1 MTVEFST
8 KPFQWYVFPPSTAFG
23 KVLPKSKI
31 YEKASPSAKVKELF
45 VKQVDQIIW
54 QHKLAPE
61 TLHISATETVP
72 EIQVFRLL
80 LKTPDV
86 DFQVLSC
93 IDKAIPFPLFFEL
106 CFEDRFQ
113 VVAAY
118 KRPSLT
124 DNSKCS
130 ISEYFCSNWQ
140 PAQQQCL
147 PLPVVLDL
155 AVLYKHLLA
164 GLVYLPSRADENTD
178 DWILR
183 TEQLI
188 KLNRNIKRLQNKLL
202 NEKQFNRKVELHNQL
217 KQLQTQQKLLLQ

>member
-8 KPFQWYVFPPSTAFG
+8 KPFQWYVFPASTAFG
-23 KVLPKSKI
+23 KVLPKNKI

-61 TLHISATETVP
+61 TMHINATTAVP
-72 EIQVFRLL
+72 EIQIFRLV

-93 IDKAIPFPLFFEL
+93 IDKAIPFPLMFEL

-118 KRPSLT
+118 KRPNST
-124 DNSKCS
+124 DSSKWL
-130 ISEYFCSNWQ
+130 ISEYFFSNWQ

-155 AVLYKHLLA
+155 AVLYKNLLTV
-164 GLVYLPSRADENTD
+164 LVYLPTRPDESSEQ
-178 DWILR
+178 WILR
-183 TEQLI
+183 TEKI
-188 KLNRNIKRLQNKLL
+188 AKLNRELLRLNHKIN
-202 NEKQFNRKVELHNQL
+202 NEKQFNRKLEMYRELKHLEVLFQ
-217 KQLQTQQKLLLQ
+217 QLQ

>member
-1 MTVEFST
+1 MTVEFLT
-8 KPFQWYVFPPSTAFG
+8 KPFQWYVFPASTAFG

-31 YEKASPSAKVKELF
+31 YEKASPSAKVKDLF

-61 TLHISATETVP
+61 TMHINATTTVP
-72 EIQVFRLL
+72 EIQIFRLV

-93 IDKAIPFPLFFEL
+93 IDKAIPFPLMFEL
-106 CFEDRFQ
+106 CYEERFQ

-118 KRPSLT
+118 KRRNLT
-124 DNSKCS
+124 DNSKCL

-164 GLVYLPSRADENTD
+164 GLVYLPSRPDENTD

-183 TEQLI
+183 TEQLT
-188 KLNRNIKRLQNKLL
+188 KLKRDISRLQNKI
-202 NEKQFNRKVELHNQL
+202 NSEKQFNRKLAWHSELNQL
-217 KQLQTQQKLLLQ
+217 KTQLQQLQQ

>member
-8 KPFQWYVFPPSTAFG
+8 KPFQWYVFPASTAFG
-23 KVLPKSKI
+23 KVLPKNKI

-61 TLHISATETVP
+61 TMHINATAAVP
-72 EIQVFRLL
+72 EIQIFRLV

-93 IDKAIPFPLFFEL
+93 IDTAIPFPLMFEL

-118 KRPSLT
+118 KRPNLT
-124 DNSKCS
+124 DNSKWL

-155 AVLYKHLLA
+155 ALLYKHLLV
-164 GLVYLPSRADENTD
+164 GLVYVQSRRDESTEE
-178 DWILR
+178 WIIR
-183 TEQLI
+183 TEKLT
-188 KLNRNIKRLQNKLL
+188 KLNRELSRLQNRIN
-202 NEKQFNRKVELHNQL
+202 NEKQFNRKLEMHREL
-217 KQLQTQQKLLLQ
+217 KQLVTQLQLLQR

>member
-1 MTVEFST
+1 MAVEFSD
-8 KPFQWYVFPPSTAFG
+8 KPFQWYVFPASTAFG
-23 KVLPKSKI
+23 KVLPKNKI
-31 YEKASPSAKVKELF
+31 YEKATPSAKVKELF

-61 TLHISATETVP
+61 TLHIIATETVP

-118 KRPSLT
+118 KRLNLT
-124 DNSKCS
+124 DNSKCL

-164 GLVYLPSRADENTD
+164 GLVYLPSRPDENTD

-183 TEQLI
+183 TEQLT
-188 KLNRNIKRLQNKLL
+188 KLNRDISRLQNKII
-202 NEKQFNRKVELHNQL
+202 NEKQFNRKLEMHRELKQLEIQL
-217 KQLQTQQKLLLQ
+217 KQVQQ

>member
-1 MTVEFST
+1 MHIDA
-8 KPFQWYVFPPSTAFG
+8 TA
-23 KVLPKSKI
+23 
-31 YEKASPSAKVKELF
+31 
-45 VKQVDQIIW
+45 
-54 QHKLAPE
+54 
-61 TLHISATETVP
+61 TVP
-72 EIQVFRLL
+72 EIQIFRLV

-93 IDKAIPFPLFFEL
+93 IDKAIPFPLMFEL

-118 KRPSLT
+118 KRPNLT
-124 DNSKCS
+124 DNSKWL

-164 GLVYLPSRADENTD
+164 GLVYLPSRLDENTD
-178 DWILR
+178 NWIKR

-188 KLNRNIKRLQNKLL
+188 KLNRDINRLQNKLD
-202 NEKQFNRKVELHNQL
+202 NEKQFNRKVALHIEL
-217 KQLQTQQKLLLQ
+217 KQLEAQRALLAE

>member
-8 KPFQWYVFPPSTAFG
+8 KPFQWYVFPASTAFG

-31 YEKASPSAKVKELF
+31 YEKASPSAKVKDLF

-61 TLHISATETVP
+61 TMHIDATATVP
-72 EIQVFRLL
+72 EIQIFRLV

-93 IDKAIPFPLFFEL
+93 IDKATPFPLMFEL
-106 CFEDRFQ
+106 CFEDRFR

-118 KRPSLT
+118 KRPNLT
-124 DNSKCS
+124 DNSKCL

-164 GLVYLPSRADENTD
+164 GLVYLPSRPDENTD

-183 TEQLI
+183 TEQLT
-188 KLNRNIKRLQNKLL
+188 KLKRDISRLQNKII
-202 NEKQFNRKVELHNQL
+202 NEKQFNRKLEMHRELKQLEIQL
-217 KQLQTQQKLLLQ
+217 KQLQQ

>member
-8 KPFQWYVFPPSTAFG
+8 KPFQWYVFPASTAFG

-31 YEKASPSAKVKELF
+31 YEKATPSAKVKDLF

-61 TLHISATETVP
+61 TIHINATTNVP
-72 EIQVFRLL
+72 EIQIFRLV

-93 IDKAIPFPLFFEL
+93 IDKAIPFPLMFEL
-106 CFEDRFQ
+106 CFEGRFQ
-113 VVAAY
+113 VIAAY
-118 KRPSLT
+118 KRPNLA
-124 DNSKCS
+124 DNSKWL

-147 PLPVVLDL
+147 SLPVALDL

-164 GLVYLPSRADENTD
+164 GLVYLPSRPDENTD

-183 TEQLI
+183 TEQLT
-188 KLNRNIKRLQNKLL
+188 KLNRDKSRLQNKI
-202 NEKQFNRKVELHNQL
+202 NSEKQFNRKLELHREI
-217 KQLQTQQKLLLQ
+217 KQIEVLLQELQR